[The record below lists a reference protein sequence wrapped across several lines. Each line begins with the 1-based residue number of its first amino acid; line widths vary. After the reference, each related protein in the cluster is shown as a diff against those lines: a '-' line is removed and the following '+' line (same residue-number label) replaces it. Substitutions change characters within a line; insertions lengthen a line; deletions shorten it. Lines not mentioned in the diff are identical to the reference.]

1 MELSP
6 VELTHLILDRISP
19 LDGTLNS
26 YATFMADRAMASAN
40 TAEEEIRSG
49 RYRGPLHGVPIA
61 GKDFGFTRGVR
72 TMGGFRALADFV
84 PEFDA
89 TVVSRVE
96 EGGAVILGKLNL
108 TEGAMAG
115 DR

>member
-1 MELSP
+1 
-6 VELTHLILDRISP
+6 
-19 LDGTLNS
+19 
-26 YATFMADRAMASAN
+26 
-40 TAEEEIRSG
+40 
-49 RYRGPLHGVPIA
+49 
-61 GKDFGFTRGVR
+61 
-72 TMGGFRALADFV
+72 MGGFRALADFA